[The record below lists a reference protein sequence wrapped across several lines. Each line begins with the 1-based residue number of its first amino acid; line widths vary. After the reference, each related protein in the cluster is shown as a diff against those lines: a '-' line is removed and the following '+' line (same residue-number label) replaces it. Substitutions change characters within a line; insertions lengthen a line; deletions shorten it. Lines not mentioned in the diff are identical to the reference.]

1 MDPKPPKSLVS
12 YNAYKIFF
20 QDIKST
26 VLVLYVGLMAIVISA
41 VGAQFEYLDSKM
53 ATGKA
58 KGMCRPRLEN

>member
-1 MDPKPPKSLVS
+1 
-12 YNAYKIFF
+12 
-20 QDIKST
+20 
-26 VLVLYVGLMAIVISA
+26 MAIVISA